1 MRSSSFAP
9 VRLGRLMRTAAAA
22 ALLIG
27 YVDLVVGGTTIAPT
41 LLVVGY
47 VILVPAA
54 IVTWR

>member
-1 MRSSSFAP
+1 
-9 VRLGRLMRTAAAA
+9 MRTAAAA

>member
-1 MRSSSFAP
+1 VRS
-9 VRLGRLMRTAAAA
+9 AAAA

-27 YVDLVVGGTTIAPT
+27 YVDLVRGGTIVAPT
-41 LLVVGY
+41 LLVVAY

>member
-1 MRSSSFAP
+1 
-9 VRLGRLMRTAAAA
+9 MRTAAAA

-27 YVDLVVGGTTIAPT
+27 YVDLVRGGTTIAPA
-41 LLVVGY
+41 LLVVAY

>member
-1 MRSSSFAP
+1 
-9 VRLGRLMRTAAAA
+9 MRTPSLAPAGRARLVRAAAAA

-27 YVDLVVGGTTIAPT
+27 YVDLVRGGTTIAPT